1 MGLAE
6 AGPTLPGEGH
16 LRPSWQVG
24 KQSHRT
30 CGWCWV
36 TFTTTALVQL
46 AAERAWQH
54 TGLCAGLLVVVVP
67 STELCWRRALGLTEL
82 HCRAAEPSLRA
93 DSGLRAALGGIL
105 PGEAGAGA
113 SLCAVSFCSADV
125 DECEDPAVQCRGGE
139 CRNTPGSYECHCP
152 AGFELLNGTVCQG
165 TNPSLQPPGSGARS
179 CPTDPLL
186 SWQGGC
192 QCQCR

>member
-1 MGLAE
+1 MLGYFHNACSAAASCREGLAARVALRWPLGGGGTRHRALLE
-6 AGPTLPGEGH
+6 AGAGA
-16 LRPSWQVG
+16 
-24 KQSHRT
+24 HRI
-30 CGWCWV
+30 
-36 TFTTTALVQL
+36 ALQ
-46 AAERAWQH
+46 
-54 TGLCAGLLVVVVP
+54 P
-67 STELCWRRALGLTEL
+67 
-82 HCRAAEPSLRA
+82 EPSLQA

-192 QCQCR
+192 QCLGR

>member
-1 MGLAE
+1 MWLVLGYFHNACSGAAGCREGLAAHMALRWQWWWYPAQSS
-6 AGPTLPGEGH
+6 AGGRRWG
-16 LRPSWQVG
+16 SQN
-24 KQSHRT
+24 
-30 CGWCWV
+30 C
-36 TFTTTALVQL
+36 TAGQ
-46 AAERAWQH
+46 
-54 TGLCAGLLVVVVP
+54 P
-67 STELCWRRALGLTEL
+67 
-82 HCRAAEPSLRA
+82 EPSLQA

-105 PGEAGAGA
+105 PGVAGAGA

-192 QCQCR
+192 QCLGR